1 MNSADGPNSAEGPL
15 TGLRVLEVAGPLG
28 AYTGKLLGDF
38 GAEVVLVEP
47 PGGAP
52 ERGRGPFVAGE
63 PGLERSL
70 EFAYLNTSKR
80 GLTLDLD
87 SAEGQD
93 TFRRLATTYD
103 VVLDGSGAASA
114 MTGRGL
120 GHEQLSALNPR
131 LVYTAV
137 TPFGLD
143 GPYVDYRATD
153 IVLMAMG
160 GLLSLGG
167 YADGPPVR
175 AFGDQACL
183 AAGQF
188 AAVGTMLAVLEAEQ
202 SGTGQLVDVSAQEC
216 VVMAHENAV
225 QFYDLEKVVKH
236 RNGVDQRQAGVGV
249 YPCADGHV
257 YLLAKGLGVFWD
269 ELVGWLEGEG
279 VEGAAGLRDPKWKS
293 DEFAMSAAGKAEF
306 LTIFNRLAL
315 RSTKAELYEAAKRI
329 RLPLCPVNTPA
340 DLVAGPQ
347 LAARDYFVDVPHP
360 ATGTTLRMPGAPY
373 KLAASPARVHRPAP
387 RLGEHTAEI
396 YAELAAAGGP
406 AGTTTDPTTDPT
418 TAGAKR

>member
-1 MNSADGPNSAEGPL
+1 VILNSAEGPL
-15 TGLRVLEVAGPLG
+15 AGLRVLEIPGSLG
-28 AYTGKLLGDF
+28 AYAGKLLADF
-38 GAEVVLVEP
+38 GADVVLVEP
-47 PGGAP
+47 PGGS
-52 ERGRGPFVAGE
+52 EGRRRGPFVDGR
-63 PGLERSL
+63 PGPERSL

-80 GLTLDLD
+80 GMTLDLD
-87 SAEGQD
+87 SGAGQD
-93 TFRRLATTYD
+93 DFRRLAADSD
-103 VVLDGSGAASA
+103 VVLDGCGVVSA
-114 MTGRGL
+114 MSGRGL
-120 GHEQLSALNPR
+120 GYEQLSAANPR
-131 LVYTAV
+131 LVFTSI

-143 GPYVDYRATD
+143 GPYADYLATD
-153 IVLMAMG
+153 LTLMAMG

-188 AAVGTMLAVLEAEQ
+188 GAVGTLLAVLEAEQ

-236 RNGVDQRQAGVGV
+236 RNGVDQRQAAVGV
-249 YPCADGHV
+249 YPCQDGHV

-269 ELVGWLEGEG
+269 ELVGWLEQEG
-279 VEGAAGLRDPKWKS
+279 IEGAGGLRDPKWKS
-293 DEFAMSAAGKAEF
+293 DEFAMSAEGKAEF

-329 RLPLCPVNTPA
+329 RLPLCPINTPA
-340 DLVAGPQ
+340 DLVASPQ
-347 LAARDYFVDVPHP
+347 LAAREYFVEVAHP
-360 ATGTTLRMPGAPY
+360 ATGRTLRMPGAPY
-373 KLAASPARVHRPAP
+373 RLAASPARVSRPAP
-387 RLGEHTAEI
+387 RLGQHSDEIRAE
-396 YAELAAAGGP
+396 AGRDTGP
-406 AGTTTDPTTDPT
+406 AHPP